1 MSQKLPVS
9 GFKWVEDFSEFNEGF
24 IKSYNEKS
32 KEGYFLEADIQYSE
46 NLYNVKNSLP
56 FLPEKQKIE
65 KVEKYVAN
73 LLDENMYS
81 IHKRNLTQTLSY
93 GLVF

>member
-9 GFKWVEDFSEFNEGF
+9 GFKWVEDFSEFNKGL

-32 KEGYFLEADIQYSE
+32 KEGYSLEADIQYSE
-46 NLYNVKNSLP
+46 NLHNVQNSLS
-56 FLPEKQKIE
+56 FLPEKRKIE

-73 LLDENMYS
+73 LLDKNMYS
-81 IHKRNLTQTLSY
+81 IHIRNLTQTLSY
-93 GLVF
+93 GSVF